1 MAGATDFAKRVLQ
14 VRRSNDV
21 LVAVKKVYKQVYLIR
36 DGVVEDL
43 NVDRIVLLT
52 VVYKLQREGSA
63 PPRRSE
69 VSFRHQRPAHP
80 RAVFPV

>member
-52 VVYKLQREGSA
+52 VVYKLQREQHA
-63 PPRRSE
+63 PPRRS
-69 VSFRHQRPAHP
+69 
-80 RAVFPV
+80 